1 MASTFTK
8 ADNVTIPGNFGK
20 PISVPYY
27 LQFVPGIVTEV
38 VTSDASFQSFNKAQ
52 YTNTILAMPHITDKP
67 KRKKSDLTNSDR
79 YFPLMRGFVDVPAKG
94 DPVLL
99 CDIGGVKY
107 YLGPLNTQNNPNF
120 NNDFMFVPEKP
131 ITDIVKMTTDE
142 KRTMMGQSLNFKKV
156 NHNRMMKPIK
166 DELDK
171 GEAINE
177 THGDMMFEGRHGNS
191 LRIGSR
197 DKNPYVFI
205 SNGRHSN
212 NFNESNA
219 DGSLISITNSGTI
232 NQHFGQYVELEK
244 PNPDDDTT
252 WTRTPIPFILG
263 SDRVEGN
270 QRLMSRVVKSI
281 NQVDDVNQVLYN
293 YDKNQ
298 VFINSDRIIFNSR
311 GNEQYNG
318 DIYLSA
324 KNDIHIGAGNS
335 LSISTNKN
343 LIIEA
348 NKTYL
353 GDVNKPNYSRTTT
366 NSEGKEETK
375 SLMEPMVLGN
385 QLFDIFDE
393 LFSILE
399 KTTSNQYFPLTL
411 AYQGAPL
418 KDVLDPLRQKIDA
431 IKSKHHF
438 IEPNDRG

>member
-120 NNDFMFVPEKP
+120 NNDFMFMPEKP
-131 ITDIVKMTTDE
+131 ITDTVKMTTDE

-177 THGDMMFEGRHGNS
+177 THGDMLFEGRHGNS

-232 NQHFGQYVELEK
+232 DQHFGQYIELEK

-252 WTRTPIPFILG
+252 WTRTPVPFILG

-270 QRLMSRVVKSI
+270 QRLMSSVVKSI
-281 NQVDDVNQVLYN
+281 NQVDNVNDVLYGYN
-293 YDKNQ
+293 KNQ
-298 VFINSDRIIFNSR
+298 VFINSDRIVFNSR
-311 GNEQYNG
+311 GNE
-318 DIYLSA
+318 L
-324 KNDIHIGAGNS
+324 
-335 LSISTNKN
+335 
-343 LIIEA
+343 
-348 NKTYL
+348 
-353 GDVNKPNYSRTTT
+353 P
-366 NSEGKEETK
+366 
-375 SLMEPMVLGN
+375 
-385 QLFDIFDE
+385 
-393 LFSILE
+393 
-399 KTTSNQYFPLTL
+399 
-411 AYQGAPL
+411 AP
-418 KDVLDPLRQKIDA
+418 I
-431 IKSKHHF
+431 
-438 IEPNDRG
+438 